1 MNLINKLKKPIKQIA
16 LGISLSLSTIT
27 AYTQN
32 RSIEFYGGNFENAKN
47 EAKNTNKLIFMDGYA
62 VWCGPCKKMD
72 KEVFTNDSVADFYN
86 KNFLNIKMDM
96 ESEEGKKIKKLFSI
110 GAYPTFLYINGE
122 GKLLHKGVGWMK
134 SPEFIKL
141 GKEASDPKTQLATFN
156 EKYEEGNRDGEF
168 IYEYLKKLDGASIS
182 YEYISKDYFKTQKD
196 EDLNSRV
203 NWNILFINKNN
214 TDINSETFN
223 YLIKNKIKF
232 DEIYTSDSV
241 DEKIFNAYSSNFNN
255 ILYKKSFNDSIYQE
269 WKNKIKEQNFSRV
282 DGVLLEA
289 DLQYNE
295 KIKNWEEYAN
305 NAILLIDKHNRN
317 YSADKLNDVAWT
329 FFKNVKNKD
338 HLEKA
343 LNWSENSVKIADN
356 PNNNDTYACLLYV
369 LGDTAKAIQI
379 EEKAIRLAKETES
392 NKGAIERFSKKF
404 EKMKA
409 GEKLD

>member
-32 RSIEFYGGNFENAKN
+32 RSIEFYRGNFENAKN

-122 GKLLHKGVGWMK
+122 EKLLHKGVGWMK

-168 IYEYLKKLDGASIS
+168 IYKYLKKLDGASIS
-182 YEYISKDYFKTQKD
+182 YEDISKDYFKTQKE
-196 EDLNSRV
+196 EDLTSRI

-282 DGVLLEA
+282 DGVLLEV

-329 FFKNVKNKD
+329 FFKNIKNKD

-369 LGDTAKAIQI
+369 LGDTAKAMQI
-379 EEKAIRLAKETES
+379 EERAIKLAKETNS
-392 NKGAIERFSKKF
+392 NKEFIERFQ
-404 EKMKA
+404 KMKA

>member
-168 IYEYLKKLDGASIS
+168 KKIRWGIYKL
-182 YEYISKDYFKTQKD
+182 
-196 EDLNSRV
+196 
-203 NWNILFINKNN
+203 
-214 TDINSETFN
+214 
-223 YLIKNKIKF
+223 
-232 DEIYTSDSV
+232 
-241 DEKIFNAYSSNFNN
+241 
-255 ILYKKSFNDSIYQE
+255 
-269 WKNKIKEQNFSRV
+269 
-282 DGVLLEA
+282 
-289 DLQYNE
+289 
-295 KIKNWEEYAN
+295 
-305 NAILLIDKHNRN
+305 
-317 YSADKLNDVAWT
+317 
-329 FFKNVKNKD
+329 
-338 HLEKA
+338 
-343 LNWSENSVKIADN
+343 
-356 PNNNDTYACLLYV
+356 
-369 LGDTAKAIQI
+369 
-379 EEKAIRLAKETES
+379 
-392 NKGAIERFSKKF
+392 
-404 EKMKA
+404 
-409 GEKLD
+409 

>member
-32 RSIEFYGGNFENAKN
+32 RSIEFYRGNFENAKN

-122 GKLLHKGVGWMK
+122 EKLLHKGVGWMK

-168 IYEYLKKLDGASIS
+168 IYKYLKKLDGASIS
-182 YEYISKDYFKTQKD
+182 YEYISKDYFKTQKE
-196 EDLNSRV
+196 EDLTSRI

-295 KIKNWEEYAN
+295 KIKNWEKYAN
-305 NAILLIDKHNRN
+305 SAILLIDKHNRN

-369 LGDTAKAIQI
+369 LGDTAKAMQI
-379 EEKAIRLAKETES
+379 EERAIKLAKETNS
-392 NKGAIERFSKKF
+392 NKEFIERFQ
-404 EKMKA
+404 KMKA

>member
-32 RSIEFYGGNFENAKN
+32 RSIEFYRGNFENAKN

-122 GKLLHKGVGWMK
+122 EKLLHKGVGWMK

-168 IYEYLKKLDGASIS
+168 IYKYLKKLDGASIS
-182 YEYISKDYFKTQKD
+182 YEDISKDYFKTQKE
-196 EDLNSRV
+196 EDLTSRI

-295 KIKNWEEYAN
+295 KIKNWEKYAN

-329 FFKNVKNKD
+329 FFKNIKNKD

-369 LGDTAKAIQI
+369 LGDTAKAMQI
-379 EEKAIRLAKETES
+379 EERAIKLAKETNS
-392 NKGAIERFSKKF
+392 NKEFIERFQ
-404 EKMKA
+404 KMKA

>member
-32 RSIEFYGGNFENAKN
+32 RSIEFYRGNFENAKN

-168 IYEYLKKLDGASIS
+168 IYKYLKKLDGASIS

-295 KIKNWEEYAN
+295 KIKNWEKYAN
-305 NAILLIDKHNRN
+305 SAILLIDKHNRN

-369 LGDTAKAIQI
+369 LGDTAKAMQI
-379 EEKAIRLAKETES
+379 EERAIKLAKETNS
-392 NKGAIERFSKKF
+392 NKEFIERFQ
-404 EKMKA
+404 KMKA

>member
-32 RSIEFYGGNFENAKN
+32 RSIEFYRGNFENAKN

-232 DEIYTSDSV
+232 DEIYTSDYV

-295 KIKNWEEYAN
+295 KIKNWEKYAN
-305 NAILLIDKHNRN
+305 SAILLIDKHNRN